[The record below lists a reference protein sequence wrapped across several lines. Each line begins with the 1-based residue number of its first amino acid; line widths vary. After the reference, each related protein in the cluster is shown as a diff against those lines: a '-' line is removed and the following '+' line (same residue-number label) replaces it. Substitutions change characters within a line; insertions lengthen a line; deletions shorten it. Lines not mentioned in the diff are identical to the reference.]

1 MLLPPG
7 RRGAGGCW
15 LVLVTGC
22 LLAGAL
28 ADLHRAAVVSYHDP
42 SSDVSRRLKRA
53 CDSEPLACTE
63 GAVLDLVDR
72 TLSPGS
78 YQLTSAISLEP
89 AVPGGVPGGVPAGE
103 SSSSQK
109 NIGEGRGSRVDARRP
124 VIEPHEVAEHIVDRM
139 DRFAR
144 GHVVKVK
151 LGQLARELSTGEQ
164 PKLFGKNSFLTGFG
178 LGFLAFGLKK
188 LLLPFFIGAQ
198 IVKSILIAM
207 FLPSILGSVGK
218 LVGKGVT
225 TFATS
230 SAQNG
235 GFSGSSSGG
244 NALGGGDNMEDFDF
258 KDNGAAGQY
267 PDAAS
272 SGSEFMPSYATLAA
286 PPAGFNALQTIQR
299 PSQDSGDGQPL
310 GTLPAMF
317 QAAASAASNVLANRY
332 QPKNSYAHRHQNTI
346 DGGLGSSSGSFYN
359 RNKPHDFK
367 TFQNI
372 PSSSMLLTHYDPFYS
387 PLLSRLDSVFHQL
400 GYSSEPCRERLV
412 CAMYRNPAKFAPF
425 SNLVSAQLSRELNE
439 LRKPSSDN
447 PEILRFFRYMKAAK
461 DGQDN
466 QDCNLVY
473 ATCTQTDASQA
484 SPMAYTFQD
493 INKLVQARRL
503 SRNLARPIATPQ
515 GPGAGSPSPAP
526 APASQPPISAAA
538 GYQSDNKDVSN
549 ASTPAKVLESAEKS
563 GAVTAA

>member
-1 MLLPPG
+1 MMTSPVCSPAPAGAAMAPG
-7 RRGAGGCW
+7 GSQGRDQSRDQGRGQEAPAPRRSARWRGLAVAA
-15 LVLVTGC
+15 L
-22 LLAGAL
+22 LLACCCL
-28 ADLHRAAVVSYHDP
+28 PAAEGRTDSVNSATTSA
-42 SSDVSRRLKRA
+42 SSCRD
-53 CDSEPLACTE
+53 CDS
-63 GAVLDLVDR
+63 
-72 TLSPGS
+72 SPH
-78 YQLTSAISLEP
+78 QLTSAISLELAP
-89 AVPGGVPGGVPAGE
+89 GE
-103 SSSSQK
+103 SPSSSQK
-109 NIGEGRGSRVDARRP
+109 RRSEGQEDV
-124 VIEPHEVAEHIVDRM
+124 VV
-139 DRFAR
+139 
-144 GHVVKVK
+144 GHVSPNRSSPHSHVVNVR
-151 LGQLARELSTGEQ
+151 LAGLARSLRSAEQ

-225 TFATS
+225 TFASS

-235 GFSGSSSGG
+235 GFSGSSGALGG
-244 NALGGGDNMEDFDF
+244 GGGGGDNMEDFDF

-272 SGSEFMPSYATLAA
+272 SGSENMPSYATLAA
-286 PPAGFNALQTIQR
+286 PPSGFNALQTLQR
-299 PSQDSGDGQPL
+299 PGSTDDGQPL

-332 QPKNSYAHRHQNTI
+332 QPKTSYAHKHQYTSPSVL
-346 DGGLGSSSGSFYN
+346 DGGGSFYN
-359 RNKPHDFK
+359 RHKPHDYK

-400 GYSSEPCRERLV
+400 GYSSEACRERLV

-466 QDCNLVY
+466 QDCTLVY
-473 ATCTQTDASQA
+473 AQCTQSDATQA
-484 SPMAYTFQD
+484 SPMAHTFQD
-493 INKLVQARRL
+493 INKLVQARRM
-503 SRNLARPIATPQ
+503 SRMLATDQRKAPESPQ
-515 GPGAGSPSPAP
+515 RQSDVRKETASAPMHPAAP
-526 APASQPPISAAA
+526 AA
-538 GYQSDNKDVSN
+538 
-549 ASTPAKVLESAEKS
+549 
-563 GAVTAA
+563 